1 MAQNCY
7 GINSSISAQ
16 CFPQER
22 ASAVLTS
29 RNEKAN
35 VFAFFFFF
43 PGIYIGYGLSAL
55 WVPLYLPII
64 NRNLV
69 SHIGHLLAVTK
80 PRVITLVRCRA
91 SERCCVSMV
100 VYAISVSNLF
110 FHLNSS
116 IFWSTVSQL
125 GSVCSSD
132 RIGYTL
138 LRI

>member
-35 VFAFFFFF
+35 VFALFFS
-43 PGIYIGYGLSAL
+43 GIYIGYGLSAL
-55 WVPLYLPII
+55 WMPLYLPIT
-64 NRNLV
+64 NRNLM